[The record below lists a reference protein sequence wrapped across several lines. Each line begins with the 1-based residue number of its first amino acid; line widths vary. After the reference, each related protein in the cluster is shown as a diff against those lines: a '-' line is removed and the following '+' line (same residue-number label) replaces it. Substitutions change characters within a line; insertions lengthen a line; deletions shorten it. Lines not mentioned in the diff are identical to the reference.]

1 MLESLRLGPRRVLDA
16 IRVALV
22 RQQHLIYMRQLSL
35 NRSSIAQTAVVSLAT
50 LTAVVLIGLLAAHW
64 TWVWLAPQPEP
75 RAPGATD
82 SGASV
87 AAAGALFGSRQ
98 SDSNAL
104 APTGIAIRLLG
115 IVAATGAQHG
125 YAVVQLEAKDI
136 VAVAEGA
143 DLAPGIRLAEIGI
156 DRVILERDGRRETL
170 TWPESKSTTASPML
184 RPNR

>member
-1 MLESLRLGPRRVLDA
+1 
-16 IRVALV
+16 
-22 RQQHLIYMRQLSL
+22 MRKLFL
-35 NRSSIAQTAVVSLAT
+35 NRSSVAQTVVVSVAT
-50 LTAVVLIGLLAAHW
+50 LTAVIVTGFLAAHW
-64 TWVWLAPQPEP
+64 TWLWLAPQPVP
-75 RAPGATD
+75 RAPVATD
-82 SGASV
+82 SGAPM
-87 AAAGALFGSRQ
+87 AAAGALFGVQQR
-98 SDSNAL
+98 DSNSL

-115 IVAATGAQHG
+115 IVAASGAQRG

-143 DLAPGIRLAEIGI
+143 DLSPGIRLAEIGA